1 MMDPPSSSLEH
12 RVVTADNEP
21 LLRSRIPSSSYTI
34 NDSPTEPQSESS
46 RVSLHL
52 PGRII
57 HISVI
62 PGSAEDSRCCG
73 PHSSPAIE
81 SQSFSTTWSDYSK
94 FEEIKLSSKMISDH
108 MPYRVADIL
117 KCIAQQESGP
127 ESLRFWNWWPRTPLD
142 SINIEYELPTQ
153 YLCYFLIKNT
163 SFVIQHVPM
172 I

>member
-1 MMDPPSSSLEH
+1 MVAGVTGFSELSWSLFDDVSCVLSEVEAPPDPMMDPPSSSLEH

-34 NDSPTEPQSESS
+34 NDSPIPGPDSQSESN

-57 HISVI
+57 HISVS
-62 PGSAEDSRCCG
+62 PGSAEDSGCCASL
-73 PHSSPAIE
+73 SSPAIQ

-108 MPYRVADIL
+108 MPMRVADII
-117 KCIAQQESGP
+117 KFIAQQESGP
-127 ESLRFWNWWPRTPLD
+127 ESLRF
-142 SINIEYELPTQ
+142 
-153 YLCYFLIKNT
+153 
-163 SFVIQHVPM
+163 
-172 I
+172 